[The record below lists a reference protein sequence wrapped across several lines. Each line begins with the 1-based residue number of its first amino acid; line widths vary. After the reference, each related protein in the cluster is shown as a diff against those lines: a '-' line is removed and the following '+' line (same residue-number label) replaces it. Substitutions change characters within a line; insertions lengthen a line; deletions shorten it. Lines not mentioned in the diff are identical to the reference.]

1 MEEAATWRAMTQRL
15 TASERRMDACSV
27 ERVEPPTNWGQ
38 VEDGPL
44 AWPRNRRQ
52 LKWHRADDA
61 VGRRRS
67 CGAVLSFAL
76 VSARLEQQVSFR
88 AEGRIVKVRRVVS
101 HAAADL

>member
-27 ERVEPPTNWGQ
+27 ERVEPADELSQ
-38 VEDGPL
+38 VEVRPL

-52 LKWHRADDA
+52 LRRYRADDA

-67 CGAVLSFAL
+67 GAVVSFAL
-76 VSARLEQQVSFR
+76 VSARLEQQMSFR
-88 AEGRIVKVRRVVS
+88 AEGRIVKVRRIVS
-101 HAAADL
+101 DAAADL